1 MDLCTLA
8 KSYGV
13 DKCPAICHSYTPAYH
28 TILKGLRDTT
38 KLVLEIGIGNTPLM
52 VPIVGR
58 TYKPGASL
66 RMWRDYFPS
75 AQILGCDILES
86 VLFKEE
92 RIDTVVADQSNE
104 ESLNAL
110 RAYTKTFGEYVDLIV
125 DDGSHVV
132 EHMRLS
138 FKVLWA
144 SIRPGGLYI
153 IEDIQAKHLEQFKV
167 LHTDLGFTDA
177 ELVYTHLGKN
187 HWDSFVVFRK
197 VAA

>member
-13 DKCPAICHSYTPAYH
+13 DKCPAIRHSYTPAYH
-28 TILKGLRDTT
+28 TILNGLRDTI
-38 KLVLEIGIGNTPLM
+38 KLVLEIGIGNAPLM

-66 RMWRDYFPS
+66 RMWRDYFPG
-75 AQILGCDILES
+75 AQIIGCDILES

-92 RIDTVVADQSNE
+92 RINTVIADQSNE
-104 ESLNAL
+104 TSLKTL
-110 RAYTKTFGEYVDLIV
+110 VAYTKTFGEYTDLIV
-125 DDGSHVV
+125 DDGSHIV

-138 FKVLWA
+138 FKVLWV
-144 SIRPGGLYI
+144 SVRPGGLYI

-167 LHTDLGFTDA
+167 LHTEFGFTDA
-177 ELVYTHLGKN
+177 ELVYSHLGKN

-197 VAA
+197 VVA